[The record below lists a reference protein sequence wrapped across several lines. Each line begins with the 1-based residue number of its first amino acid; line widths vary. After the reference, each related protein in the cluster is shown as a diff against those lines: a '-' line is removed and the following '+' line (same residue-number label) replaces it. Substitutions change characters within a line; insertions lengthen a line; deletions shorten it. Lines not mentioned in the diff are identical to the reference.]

1 VQARTV
7 TAEPDARAAPD
18 LVVLPD
24 APDPLA
30 AYVPNL
36 LVDWLADEPHR
47 SHRALPGT
55 FVFADISGF
64 TALTERL
71 AARGRAGAEE
81 MGDLLNEVFDAL
93 LTAAY
98 DRGASLLKWGG
109 DAVLLL
115 FDGPE
120 HLQRGARAA
129 WDMQQAMRAFGRLQ
143 TSAGTVRLGMS
154 VGVHTGVLDVLLVGS
169 RHREL
174 VVAGPAATT
183 TVLMEKHA
191 GRGQVVLSPAAAEGL
206 PFACRGRGVGSAGVL
221 LARAPEAPDR
231 PNRRPKRA
239 GVDLGR
245 AMAAH
250 LRDHLRTGPVEHEH
264 RGVAVGFVEVRGLD
278 ALPPAD
284 LVEVVDAVVD
294 AAQEAAHAHQV
305 TFLASDVGEE
315 GVKLI
320 LTSGAP
326 FAVGDAETR
335 VLSAVRRVVD
345 LDVPVL
351 LRGGVTCGA
360 VFAGDYGPF
369 YRRTYSVAGDVV
381 NLAARLMAK
390 AGPGEVVATPEV
402 LARSRS
408 VFVTTP
414 LEPFLVKGKRHPVRA
429 VSVRGM
435 VPAQDDHAEPLAWD
449 RTAFVGRAPELAV
462 LHGAADQARAGF
474 GQVVEVVAPPGMGK
488 SRLVQRLL
496 DDVEGWVLRAD
507 GDIYGSAT
515 PYQPMQRMLRRALD
529 LPLDVPQER
538 LVETLRRLTEL
549 AAPDLLPY
557 LPLVAVVAGVEVEST
572 PEVDVLDPQVRRE
585 RLERVTSDLLGRLLR
600 RPVVM
605 VLNDTQFMDEAT
617 AQLVRRL
624 AADAVRRPWLLVV
637 TRRPDAPSVLEP
649 AGHVRSLELPPLDRA
664 ALEQLVVL
672 SLDGTPLAPHRRAE
686 LVRRAGGNPLFLRQ
700 LLSAVAA
707 GADLDTLPD
716 TVEAIIAV
724 QVDRLPAEQRRWLRA
739 ASVLGMSVDRGLLRE
754 LLGSTGAEA
763 IGRDGVPDLL
773 ERGADPGTLEFTHHL
788 IRLTAYEGLP
798 FRRRTQLHGR
808 VADLLEQRGGADAA
822 LLSLHCLHGQRY
834 PAAWRYSVRAGD
846 AAARAYALPEARD
859 CFGRA
864 LEAATRLPDLAGVE
878 LAAVCERMARVC
890 IDLGEGEAAE
900 RALRL
905 GRGRVRALPL
915 PYARLALR
923 TAWHRHGLGR
933 HEQALRWVARGRRAV
948 PAAAGQAE
956 RALLAELAE
965 VGVYARYDRGAFAA
979 ARRWAAVAVR
989 EAEAGGDPEVLARC
1003 HGTLAALDALT
1014 GRPVD
1019 EDAVRATLA
1028 LYDASGDVRGKAT
1041 AANKLGMCL
1050 YFAGRWPEA
1059 VELYALAERCY
1070 LQSGMDGAA
1079 CLVAANLAEV
1089 LVQQG
1094 RYGDAAGL
1102 VGPALGTWR
1111 AAHASSALSFGLMIA
1126 GRAAL
1131 GLGDLDEGER
1141 LLSEARDL
1149 ADELGEVVEV
1159 LVLDGLLAEAWLRK
1173 GMPLR
1178 ALAHV
1183 EACCAQAPAGA
1194 DAAAA
1199 VAALRRVQGTALA
1212 RVGRGAEGQVLL
1224 CEVLAAAREN
1234 GSPDELLPAL
1244 DALLDLEAGTPE
1256 ERESWARERAQLGA
1270 RLGVQPRS

>member
-1 VQARTV
+1 MQARTV
-7 TAEPDARAAPD
+7 TAEPDAPGAPD
-18 LVVLPD
+18 LVVLPE
-24 APDPLA
+24 PLA

-47 SHRALPGT
+47 SHRSLPGT

-71 AARGRAGAEE
+71 AVRGRAGAEE

-174 VVAGPAATT
+174 VVAGCAATT
-183 TVLMEKHA
+183 TVLMEKA
-191 GRGQVVLSPAAAEGL
+191 AERGQVVLSAAAAAGL
-206 PFACRGRGVGSAGVL
+206 PFACRGRGVGDGVL

-245 AMAAH
+245 AMSAH

-264 RGVAVGFVEVRGLD
+264 RRVAVGFVEVRGLD
-278 ALPPAD
+278 ALSTHQL
-284 LVEVVDAVVD
+284 LVALDGVVD
-294 AAQEAAHAHQV
+294 AAQEAAQAHQV
-305 TFLASDVGEE
+305 TLLATDVGED
-315 GVKLI
+315 GVKVI
-320 LTSGAP
+320 FTSGAP

-335 VLSAVRRVVD
+335 VLSVVRRVVD
-345 LDVPVL
+345 LDVPVQ
-351 LRGGVTCGA
+351 LRGGVTCGS

-390 AGPGEVVATPEV
+390 AGPGEVVATPEA

-408 VFVTTP
+408 LFVTTP
-414 LEPFLVKGKRHPVRA
+414 LDPFLVKGKRHPVRA
-429 VSVRGM
+429 VSVHGLV
-435 VPAQDDHAEPLAWD
+435 VPAQDERAEPLAWD
-449 RTAFVGRAPELAV
+449 RTTFVGREAELMVLRAAV
-462 LHGAADQARAGF
+462 DRARAGF

-488 SRLVQRLL
+488 SRLVQQVL
-496 DDVEGWVLRAD
+496 DEVDGWVLRAD

-538 LVETLRRLTEL
+538 LVETLRELTGH

-557 LPLVAVVAGVEVEST
+557 LPLVAVVAGVAVPST
-572 PEVDVLDPQVRRE
+572 PEVDVLDPQVRRD

-649 AGHVRSLELPPLDRA
+649 AGHVRSLELPPLDAA
-664 ALEQLVVL
+664 ALERLVVL
-672 SLDGTPLAPHRRAE
+672 SLDGTPLAPHRRAA

-700 LLSAVAA
+700 MLAAVAA
-707 GADLDTLPD
+707 GADLDDLPD
-716 TVEAIIAV
+716 SVEAIIAV
-724 QVDRLPAEQRRWLRA
+724 QIDRLPAEQRRWLRA
-739 ASVLGMSVDRGLLRE
+739 AAVLGMTVDRDLLRD
-754 LLGSTGAEA
+754 LLGTSGADA
-763 IGRDGVPDLL
+763 IGREGLADLL
-773 ERGADPGTLEFTHHL
+773 EPGVDPGTWEFAHHL

-808 VADLLEQRGGADAA
+808 VADLLEERGRTDDAA

-834 PAAWRYSVRAGD
+834 PAAWRYSLLAGD

-859 CFGRA
+859 CFARA
-864 LEAATRLPDLAGVE
+864 LDAGARLPDLAGVE
-878 LAAVCERMARVC
+878 LAEVCERMARVC
-890 IDLGEGEAAE
+890 IDLGEGDAAE

-933 HEQALRWVARGRRAV
+933 HEQALRWVARGRHAL
-948 PAAAGQAE
+948 PGAATHDE

-965 VGVYARYDRGAFAA
+965 VGVYARYDRGAYAA
-979 ARRWAAVAVR
+979 ARRWAVVAVR
-989 EAEAGGDPEVLARC
+989 EAEAAGDPEVLARC
-1003 HGTLAALDALT
+1003 RGTLATLDALT

-1019 EDAVRATLA
+1019 EDAVRATLE
-1028 LYDASGDVRGKAT
+1028 LYDVSGDVRGKAT

-1059 VELYALAERCY
+1059 AELYALAEQSY
-1070 LQSGMDGAA
+1070 LRSGMDSAA

-1111 AAHASSALSFGLMIA
+1111 AAQASSSLSFGLMIA

-1131 GLGDLDEGER
+1131 GLGDLDAAEE

-1149 ADELGEVVEV
+1149 AEELGEVVEV
-1159 LVLDGLLAEAWLRK
+1159 LVLEGLLAQTWMLR

-1183 EACCAQAPAGA
+1183 EQCCAQALGGA

-1212 RVGRGAEGQVLL
+1212 RVGRAPEGTALL
-1224 CEVLAAAREN
+1224 REVLAAARE
-1234 GSPDELLPAL
+1234 GTAPDELVLAL
-1244 DALLDLEAGTPE
+1244 DALLDLAAGSPA
-1256 ERESWARERAQLGA
+1256 ERETWAKERAALA
-1270 RLGVQPRS
+1270 SRLGVLPRP